1 MTRAELVRSLLRLA
15 EDADHHEERA
25 RQAYAM
31 ARMARRRAAELRVR
45 ELEAVE
51 QLRAMEARR
60 G

>member
-15 EDADHHEERA
+15 SYADRYEQRA
-25 RQAYAM
+25 RRAYAM

-45 ELEAVE
+45 EHEAVE